1 MIPTRPTFAFVPPAA
16 EVLLYVVFAPFAI
29 AFVVGLYLRLRPL
42 QLGRVLQQAPGG
54 LRGAVARFGWAGL
67 AQGRVAR
74 RRRGWPHL
82 AIFYGFLTLLSGTTI
97 VAIDWDIARPL
108 GARLLAGLR
117 YLYLEALLDALGL
130 VFVLGC
136 GAAIMWRFVRL
147 PRTGRDQRRMQWQ
160 FIALLAGLLFMGLT
174 GFVLEALR
182 LTLQPVAWAGWSF
195 VGQAASRVLAGVD
208 QTFAAQAYVA
218 LWWVHAIVAFTLI
231 ASLPYSAFLHS
242 LGAPINLLVHS
253 GRPQLALDAPFDLRE
268 VEATGNFDVKV
279 GAAKL
284 ADLQSAQRLALLA
297 CTNCGR
303 CDDVCPA
310 FAAGTALS
318 PRRLTQTL
326 RAHLMARST
335 SVDLLETE
343 AISADAVWACTTCG
357 ACVEACPVFIR
368 PVDVIVPFRRELMT
382 RQRIDARQT
391 ELLGNLARA
400 ANPYGLAPARR
411 SDLAGTLVQ
420 QKT

>member
-1 MIPTRPTFAFVPPAA
+1 MIPTRPTFAFVPPAS
-16 EVLLYVVFAPFAI
+16 EVLLYVVFAPFAV

-42 QLGRVLQQAPGG
+42 QLGRLLQQAPGG
-54 LRGAVARFGWAGL
+54 LRGALARFGWAGL

-82 AIFYGFLTLLSGTTI
+82 AIFYGFLTLLAGTTI

-108 GARLLAGLR
+108 GVRVLAGAR

-130 VFVLGC
+130 VFVLGIA
-136 GAAIMWRFVRL
+136 AAIVWRLVRL

-160 FIALLAGLLFMGLT
+160 FLALLAGLLFMGLT

-195 VGQAASRVLAGVD
+195 VGHAASRLLAGVD
-208 QTFAAQAYVA
+208 QTSAAHTYVA
-218 LWWVHAIVAFTLI
+218 LWWTHAIVAFTLI

-253 GRPQLALDAPFDLRE
+253 GRPKLALDAPFDLRE
-268 VEATGNFDVKV
+268 LEATGNFDVKV
-279 GAAKL
+279 GAATL
-284 ADLQSAQRLALLA
+284 ADLQSAQQAALLA

-326 RAHLMARST
+326 RAHLMARAT
-335 SVDLLETE
+335 GVDLLDTG
-343 AISADAVWACTTCG
+343 AIAADAVWACTTCG
-357 ACVEACPVFIR
+357 ACVQACPVFIR
-368 PVDVIVPFRRELMT
+368 PVDFIVPFRRELVT
-382 RQRIDARQT
+382 RQRIDSRQT

-400 ANPYGLAPARR
+400 ANPYGLAPVRR
-411 SDLAGTLVQ
+411 ADLAGTLTQ
-420 QKT
+420 QTT